1 MAAYFK
7 ASGFSSSAA
16 SLDNYLSDGDGAGR
30 LMAHARLLQRLGHIY
45 AAAAPEHLG
54 KASRVANYKSGTILI
69 HADNGAVAV
78 KLRQMAPSL
87 AGEFVKRGVE
97 CNGVLVKVQA
107 LEIAHH
113 SQEASGHPLPAGASR
128 SLTELAESMPASP
141 LRDAIRTFLK
151 RAATEE

>member
-1 MAAYFK
+1 LAAYFK

-30 LMAHARLLQRLGHIY
+30 LMAHARLLQKLGHIY

-87 AGEFVKRGVE
+87 ASEFVKKGVE
-97 CNGVLVKVQA
+97 CSGVQVKVQA

-113 SQEASGHPLPAGASR
+113 SQGASGHPLPAGASR
-128 SLTELAESMPASP
+128 SLSELADSMPASP

-151 RAATEE
+151 RTTTAE